1 MEFIIDAPRLSREPG
16 LRSPLALGLLVR
28 LIACLKEG
36 ETTIEF
42 NSRAWAEAVTA
53 TKAQIET
60 AMRRMTEHGVINV
73 NKDGGPKRGVWLVDL
88 TPALGFASGSSHAE
102 SPQVTPVR
110 ALMDE
115 WDERYKQR
123 TGTKYWRTQP
133 DFYREKK
140 LWCELH
146 REIGGKLPD
155 AMNTYFGSPKY
166 SQWQYCFS
174 VFYRNAERLLNTHQ
188 TQQTW
193 RF

>member
-1 MEFIIDAPRLSREPG
+1 MEFVIDAPRLSREPG
-16 LRSPLALGLLVR
+16 LRSPLALGLLVF
-28 LIACLKEG
+28 LIACLKKG

-42 NSRAWAEAVTA
+42 NSRAWAEKVTA

-60 AMRRMTEHGVINV
+60 AMRRMAEHGIIKVD
-73 NKDGGPKRGVWLVDL
+73 KEGGPKRGVWIVDL
-88 TPALGFASGSSHAE
+88 TSALAFASGSAHAE
-102 SPQVTPVR
+102 LPQVTPIR

-115 WDERYKQR
+115 WDERYKKR
-123 TGTKYWRTQP
+123 TGAKYWRTQG
-133 DFYREKK
+133 DFYKEKK
-140 LWCELH
+140 LWIELH
-146 REIGGKLPD
+146 SELGEKLLE
-155 AMNTYFGSPKY
+155 AMAGYFGSPKY